1 MESVLVSI
9 LVICL
14 IFGLLWYAIQYLPAN
29 PFKQIASVA
38 VIVVGVVLIVIK
50 LLALV

>member
-9 LVICL
+9 LIICL
-14 IFGLLWYAIQYLPAN
+14 IFGLLWYAIQFLPAN

-38 VIVVGVVLIVIK
+38 VIVIGVVLIVLK
-50 LLALV
+50 LLAFV

>member
-1 MESVLVSI
+1 MESVLISI